1 MKKITI
7 VGGGNVGASTAQLCA
22 YKELGDIV
30 LMDRIE
36 GLPQGKSLDIL
47 ESAPLEGFDVN
58 IMGSNDYADAA
69 NSDVVVIT
77 AGKPRTPGM
86 TRADLIHVNSEIVK
100 SVTEQIV
107 KVSPNA
113 FFIIASNPLDTMCYV
128 AKKVGGLKRNR
139 IVGMSGVLDSA
150 RMRTF
155 IALELNVAPEDVQ
168 AMVLGSHGEDMVPL
182 PRCSTVSGIPI
193 TDLMTKEQIERI
205 TQRTIDGGKEI
216 VSLLKSGSAYYS
228 PASAIVQMVESVVKN
243 KERVMPCSVYLEGE
257 YGIEGTFTGVPAK
270 LGENGLEGI
279 IEFPLHDDEHRA
291 LVSSANRV
299 KEAIKELDIF

>member
-7 VGGGNVGASTAQLCA
+7 IGGGNVGATTAQLCA

-30 LMDRIE
+30 LIDRIE
-36 GLPQGKSLDIL
+36 GLSQGKCLDIL
-47 ESAPLEGFDVN
+47 ESAPLERFDST

-77 AGKPRTPGM
+77 AGRPRTPGM
-86 TRADLIHVNSEIVK
+86 TRADLIHINYEIVK
-100 SVTEQIV
+100 SVTEQIMA
-107 KVSPNA
+107 VSPNA
-113 FFIIASNPLDTMCYV
+113 FFIITTNPLDTMCYV
-128 AKKVGGLKRNR
+128 AKKVGGLKRER

-155 IALELNVAPEDVQ
+155 IALELKVAPEDVQ

-193 TDLMTKEQIERI
+193 TTLLTAEQIERI
-205 TQRTIDGGKEI
+205 NQRTIDGGKEI
-216 VSLLKSGSAYYS
+216 VSLLKSGSAYYA
-228 PASAIVQMVESVVKN
+228 PASSIVHMVESVIKN
-243 KERVMPCSVYLEGE
+243 KERVVPCSVYLEGE

-270 LGENGLEGI
+270 LGEKGMEGV
-279 IEFPLHDDEHRA
+279 IEFPLTDEEHKA
-291 LVSSANRV
+291 LVRSANRV
-299 KEAIKELDIF
+299 KEAIKELNIF